1 MVKNTKGGSG
11 AKGLARKVIN
21 SGNSGTNKLRLIENP
36 LEMYAIVDK
45 LLGNCMCNVI
55 THTGLKL
62 LCTIRKKFSGR
73 NKRNNTV
80 LVGSY
85 VLVGLREWETDSKKC
100 DLILIYDNSHTD
112 SLMLFFP
119 HINDSPFDNN
129 LIIHHTIIDD
139 SNTNTT
145 IDEDFNDI

>member
-21 SGNSGTNKLRLIENP
+21 SGNSGANKLRLIENP
-36 LEMYAIVDK
+36 LEMYAVVDK
-45 LLGNCMCNVI
+45 LLGNCMCNVT
-55 THTGLKL
+55 THTGIKL

-100 DLILIYDNSHTD
+100 DLILIYDNSHLD
-112 SLMLFFP
+112 DLLLFFP
-119 HINDSPFDNN
+119 HIINDSIFDNH
-129 LIIHHTIIDD
+129 LITHHIDN
-139 SNTNTT
+139 STS
-145 IDEDFNDI
+145 IPPEQEFFDI